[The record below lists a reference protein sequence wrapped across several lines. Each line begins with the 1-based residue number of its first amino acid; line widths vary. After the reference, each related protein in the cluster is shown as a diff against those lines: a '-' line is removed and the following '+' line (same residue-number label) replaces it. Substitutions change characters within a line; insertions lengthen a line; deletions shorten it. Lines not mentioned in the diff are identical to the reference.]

1 MSNLY
6 LVRHGQAGTRD
17 SYDSLSPLGRQQA
30 RLLGEYLAS
39 QKIKFAAAYSG
50 QMQRQKE
57 TAEEAI
63 AAYGAHEF
71 PELKIDCRWN
81 EFDLD
86 RMYREIAPQLCA
98 ADTEFRREYEAMQAL
113 LLANRGEHD
122 ASVHRRWLPC
132 DSAVVT
138 AWIGGSH
145 RYSGETWD
153 KFCER
158 VTDCAARNVA
168 APRQDNIAVFTSATP
183 IAVWTG
189 RAVEMPDGRVMKLA
203 AVLQNASFTVVQIRN
218 DKSRLFSFNN
228 TPHLVSPELRT
239 FR

>member
-1 MSNLY
+1 VSNLY

-39 QKIKFAAAYSG
+39 HKIKFAAAYSG

-57 TAEEAI
+57 TAEEVI
-63 AAYGAHEF
+63 AAYGANAF
-71 PELKIDCRWN
+71 PELKIDCGWN

-86 RMYREIAPQLCA
+86 RMYREIAPQLCV
-98 ADTEFRREYEAMQAL
+98 ADVEFRREYEAMQAQ
-113 LLANRGEHD
+113 LLASRGEQY

-132 DSAVVT
+132 DTTVVT
-138 AWIGGSH
+138 AWIRGAH
-145 RYSGETWD
+145 RYCGESWEQ
-153 KFCER
+153 FCER
-158 VTDCAARNVA
+158 VANCAARNVA
-168 APRQDNIAVFTSATP
+168 AHQDNIAVFTSATP
-183 IAVWTG
+183 IAIWTG
-189 RAVEMPDGRVMKLA
+189 RTVEMLDRRVMKLA

-218 DKSRLFSFNN
+218 DMSRLFSFNN